1 MAYPRKIVNA
11 SDIRVGV
18 WNALERILGGGTSKG
33 VVAGTGVSVVES
45 AGKTV
50 LTFTNVSVPTVDAT
64 TNGAQGSL
72 KVYDFPEGLLQFSG
86 AVSSLTISRVGTA
99 ITATAAVVASV
110 GTAAA
115 GVDATLTGT
124 EADLVPSMT
133 ATLTAGAGT
142 AVGVSATA
150 NTAIFDGTATAKD
163 AYLNFAIPDAGSTGN
178 DALLVN
184 GTITIAWSLIGDK

>member
-1 MAYPRKIVNA
+1 MAYLRRIVNS
-11 SDIRVGV
+11 SDIRGGV
-18 WNALERILGGGTSKG
+18 WNALERILGGGVSKG
-33 VVAGTGVSVVES
+33 TVAGAGVTAVEV

-72 KVYDFPEGLLQFSG
+72 KIYDFPEGLLQYVG
-86 AVSSLTISRVGTA
+86 AVASLTVSRVGTA
-99 ITATAAVVASV
+99 ITTTAAVVASV
-110 GTAAA
+110 GTAIA

-124 EADLVPSMT
+124 EADLIPSIT
-133 ATLTAGAGT
+133 ATLTAGAGS

-150 NTAIFDGTATAKD
+150 NTVLFDGTTTAKD

-184 GTITIAWSLIGDK
+184 GTITIAWNLIGDK